1 MYFGDTF
8 SLVPAADLANIADK
22 FIRNQILSA
31 NEFRGIIGFK
41 PSDDPKADQL
51 QNPNIAQPSTG
62 IQNDSGSEDGYYY
75 NYEDSNDDTQG
86 GNVDDGQA

>member
-1 MYFGDTF
+1 M
-8 SLVPAADLANIADK
+8 VPAADLANIADK

-51 QNPNIAQPSTG
+51 QNPNIAQPSSG
-62 IQNDSGSEDGYYY
+62 IQNDSVGGYYY

-86 GNVDDGQA
+86 GNIDDNQA

>member
-51 QNPNIAQPSTG
+51 QNPNVAQPYSG
-62 IQNDSGSEDGYYY
+62 IQNDSGGGGYYY
-75 NYEDSNDDTQG
+75 NYADDNGDTQG
-86 GNVDDGQA
+86 GNIDDNQA